1 MFSEGEQIPL
11 PRQLRLGNVMP
22 LMIPAMFVI
31 GAISQYVGASLGV
44 GLFEQL
50 SPVAVAWLRGAGA
63 GLILLLVLRPR
74 RREWSPARLRA
85 AALFGTVTVAMNMAF
100 YAAIDHI
107 DLGTAVAIEFLGPIA
122 VAVAGS
128 RRAVDLIAAAAA
140 LAGVVCVA
148 GVNVDGAAGG
158 SDGVIGIAC
167 ALLAAALWSGYIVLG
182 KRVADAGGGIEGL
195 GVGLAAGALV
205 LALPGLGPDL
215 VTRPESFLRWEVWV
229 LGLGLGLLSS
239 VIPYALDQVVL
250 TRVGRERFALLLA
263 LLPVTATGVGAV
275 MLGQRPGWLEAVGIA
290 LVVVAIALTSR
301 RAPAADTADRPAAL
315 TGA

>member
-1 MFSEGEQIPL
+1 
-11 PRQLRLGNVMP
+11 
-22 LMIPAMFVI
+22 MIPAMFVI

-63 GLILLLVLRPR
+63 GLILLLALRPR
-74 RREWSPARLRA
+74 RRDWTPARLRA

-100 YAAIDHI
+100 YEAIDHI

-128 RRAVDLIAAAAA
+128 RRSVDLIAAGAA

-148 GVNVDGAAGG
+148 GVNVGGVAG
-158 SDGVIGIAC
+158 SDGAVGVAC
-167 ALLAAALWSGYIVLG
+167 ALLAAGLWAGYIVLG

-215 VTRPESFLRWEVWV
+215 VTRPEAFLSWQVWI

-239 VIPYALDQVVL
+239 VVPYALDQVVL

-263 LLPVTATGVGAV
+263 LLPVTAAGVGAV

-290 LVVVAIALTSR
+290 LVVIAIALTSR
-301 RAPAADTADRPAAL
+301 RTPAPDERAFPGT
-315 TGA
+315 

>member
-1 MFSEGEQIPL
+1 MTQ
-11 PRQLRLGNVMP
+11 
-22 LMIPAMFVI
+22 LMIPAMFVV

-63 GLILLLVLRPR
+63 GLILLVALRPR
-74 RREWSPARLRA
+74 RGDWTPARLRA

-100 YAAIDHI
+100 YEAIDHI

-128 RRAVDLIAAAAA
+128 RRAVDLVAAAAA
-140 LAGVVCVA
+140 LVGVVCVA
-148 GVNVDGAAGG
+148 GVNLDGAGGGLG
-158 SDGVIGIAC
+158 SDGAIGIAC
-167 ALLAAALWSGYIVLG
+167 ALLAAALWAGYIVLG

-205 LALPGLGPDL
+205 LAIPGLGPDL
-215 VTRPESFLRWEVWV
+215 ATRPEAFLSWEVWV

-239 VIPYALDQVVL
+239 VVPYALDQVVL

-290 LVVVAIALTSR
+290 LVVFAIALTSR
-301 RAPAADTADRPAAL
+301 RAPAPDA
-315 TGA
+315 GG

>member
-1 MFSEGEQIPL
+1 MT
-11 PRQLRLGNVMP
+11 P

-63 GLILLLVLRPR
+63 GLILLLALRPR
-74 RREWSPARLRA
+74 RADWTPARLRA

-100 YAAIDHI
+100 YEAIDHI

-128 RRAVDLIAAAAA
+128 RRAVDLVAAAAA
-140 LAGVVCVA
+140 LVGVVCVA
-148 GVNVDGAAGG
+148 GVNLDGAGLGSGG
-158 SDGVIGIAC
+158 AIGIAC
-167 ALLAAALWSGYIVLG
+167 ALLAAALWAAYIVLG

-215 VTRPESFLRWEVWV
+215 VSRPEAFLSWEVWV

-239 VIPYALDQVVL
+239 VVPYALDQVVL

-301 RAPAADTADRPAAL
+301 RTPAPDS
-315 TGA
+315 GG

>member
-1 MFSEGEQIPL
+1 MT
-11 PRQLRLGNVMP
+11 P
-22 LMIPAMFVI
+22 LMIPAMFVL

-74 RREWSPARLRA
+74 RADWSRTRLRA

-100 YAAIDHI
+100 YEAIDHI

-128 RRAVDLIAAAAA
+128 RRAVDLIAAASA
-140 LAGVVCVA
+140 LIGVICVA
-148 GVNVDGAAGG
+148 GVNIDGAGGSG
-158 SDGVIGIAC
+158 SDGVVGIAC
-167 ALLAAALWSGYIVLG
+167 ALLAAALWAGYIVLG

-215 VTRPESFLRWEVWV
+215 ATRPEAFLHWQVWV

-239 VIPYALDQVVL
+239 VVPYVLDQVVL

-275 MLGQRPGWLEAVGIA
+275 LLGQRPGWLEAVGIA
-290 LVVVAIALTSR
+290 LVVFAIALTSR
-301 RAPAADTADRPAAL
+301 RTPAPDT
-315 TGA
+315 GG

>member
-1 MFSEGEQIPL
+1 MFSQGEQNRSSPA
-11 PRQLRLGNVMP
+11 LRLGNVMP
-22 LMIPAMFVI
+22 LMIPAMFVV

-63 GLILLLVLRPR
+63 GLILLLLLRPR
-74 RREWSPARLRA
+74 RRDWSRARLRA

-100 YAAIDHI
+100 YEAIDHI

-148 GVNVDGAAGG
+148 GVNVDGGGG
-158 SDGVIGIAC
+158 STGVIGIAC
-167 ALLAAALWSGYIVLG
+167 ALLAAALWAGYIVLG

-205 LALPGLGPDL
+205 LAIPGLGPDL
-215 VTRPESFLRWEVWV
+215 ATRPEAFLSWEVWV

-275 MLGQRPGWLEAVGIA
+275 MLGQRPGWLEGVGIA
-290 LVVVAIALTSR
+290 LVVFAIALTSR
-301 RAPAADTADRPAAL
+301 RTPAPDV
-315 TGA
+315 GA